1 MKFRLKT
8 QNKYYTKVEQGYR
21 LHKPH
26 KCLCVSNVSLPDVW
40 SCALT
45 MHELTRALELELQT
59 SLTGKQIYGLGTD
72 RYLKYLVAM
81 ITFEDYVK

>member
-1 MKFRLKT
+1 
-8 QNKYYTKVEQGYR
+8 
-21 LHKPH
+21 
-26 KCLCVSNVSLPDVW
+26 
-40 SCALT
+40 